1 MAELIEV
8 KDVIK
13 DFGGLRAVNN
23 FSLDIKS
30 GEIVGLIG
38 PNGAGKTTVFNLIT
52 GIFPVTSG
60 SISFQG
66 QDLAKMPPYMIAQRG
81 IARTFQNIRIFQDMT
96 VLDNIRAVFHP
107 RIRYNLLDALMHDP
121 RYNRD
126 EVRITEIAVEL
137 LETMNLYDRWNV
149 KAGSLPYG
157 DQRRLEIAR
166 ALALEPS
173 LLLLDEPAAGMNPFE
188 VAKLVD
194 LIKFVK
200 EKFNLTVLLIEHQ
213 MGLVMNTCERLVVMD
228 FGQVIARGLPEE
240 IRTNPLVLE
249 AYLGK
254 GAAAGL

>member
-1 MAELIEV
+1 MALLEV
-8 KDVIK
+8 KEVVK

-23 FSLDIKS
+23 FDLEIEC
-30 GEIVGLIG
+30 GEILGLIG

-60 SISFQG
+60 SISFDSQN
-66 QDLAKMPPYMIAQRG
+66 LAKMPPYLIAQKG

-107 RIRYNLLDALMHDP
+107 RIRYNLLDSLLHDP
-121 RYNRD
+121 RYKK
-126 EVRITEIAVEL
+126 EEERITEIAVEL
-137 LETMNLYDRWNV
+137 LETMNLFDRWNI

-166 ALALEPS
+166 ALALEPK
-173 LLLLDEPAAGMNPFE
+173 LLLLDEPAAGMNPYE

-194 LIKFVK
+194 LIKFIK

-228 FGQVIARGLPEE
+228 FGQVIARGLPDE

-254 GAAAGL
+254 GAAAGI

>member
-1 MAELIEV
+1 MALLEV
-8 KDVIK
+8 NEVVR
-13 DFGGLRAVNN
+13 DFGGLRAVNDFTLN
-23 FSLDIKS
+23 IEP

-52 GIFPVTSG
+52 GIFPCTAG
-60 SISFQG
+60 TIYFKG
-66 QDLAKMPPYMIAQRG
+66 QNLESMMPFKIAQLG
-81 IARTFQNIRIFQDMT
+81 IARTFQNIRIFKDMT
-96 VLDNIRAVFHP
+96 VLDNIRSVIHP
-107 RIRYNLLDALMHDP
+107 RIKYNLLDSMIHDP
-121 RYNRD
+121 KYKK
-126 EVRITEIAVEL
+126 EEEAVTQFSLDL
-137 LETMNLYDRWNV
+137 LETMNLYDRWDL

-166 ALALEPS
+166 ALAIQPS

-188 VAKLVD
+188 VAKLVE

-200 EKFNLTVLLIEHQ
+200 GRFNLTVLLIEHQ

-240 IRTNPLVLE
+240 IRTNPQVLE